1 MRDEV
6 ENRVCLLQTAEA
18 GDQEGDITCGG
29 CGGYGKCGGLCAS
42 VRQMRRL
49 FPVLQGRHGGD
60 SQWTCARGVG
70 FEDGCRE
77 LVKAVVL
84 LLTTRGQCCAEAVAP
99 CAHVRH
105 ILLFV

>member
-60 SQWTCARGVG
+60 SQWTCARG
-70 FEDGCRE
+70 EASR
-77 LVKAVVL
+77 AVVASL
-84 LLTTRGQCCAEAVAP
+84 
-99 CAHVRH
+99 
-105 ILLFV
+105 